1 MSQHAGTERLDSGL
15 AHAGVR
21 SYVSGFAMSI
31 LFTIAAYLLVTD
43 RVLPTG
49 PLVAVILVAALAQF
63 GTQLYCFPPRG
74 TESRPRWKL
83 LMFISMA
90 IVVLILV
97 LGSLWIM
104 RNLDNRMTISQQQQY
119 MNSEGGI

>member
-49 PLVAVILVAALAQF
+49 PLVAVILVAALAQLAPSC
-63 GTQLYCFPPRG
+63 TASSTSAPSRG
-74 TESRPRWKL
+74 R
-83 LMFISMA
+83 A
-90 IVVLILV
+90 
-97 LGSLWIM
+97 GSSSCSSPW
-104 RNLDNRMTISQQQQY
+104 RS
-119 MNSEGGI
+119 SC

>member
-21 SYVSGFAMSI
+21 SYVSGFAISI
-31 LFTIAAYLLVTD
+31 LLTIAAYLMVTD
-43 RVLPTG
+43 QVLPTG
-49 PLVAVILVAALAQF
+49 PLIAVILVVALAQF
-63 GTQLYCFPPRG
+63 GTQLYCFLHLG

-83 LMFISMA
+83 LMFVAMVI
-90 IVVLILV
+90 IVLILV

-104 RNLDNRMTISQQQQY
+104 RNLDSRMTIPQQEQY
-119 MNSEGGI
+119 MNSQQGI